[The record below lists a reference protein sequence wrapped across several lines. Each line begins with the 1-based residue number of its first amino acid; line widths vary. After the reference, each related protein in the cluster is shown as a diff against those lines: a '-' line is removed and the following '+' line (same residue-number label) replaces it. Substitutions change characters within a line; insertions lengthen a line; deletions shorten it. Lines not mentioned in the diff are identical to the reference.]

1 LRFGETKAG
10 PPALPFLFLR
20 MSRLGLKIGVCAGV
34 VAAATAFAQLPT
46 VELSAGIHLIRA
58 EVAHTFETRA
68 QGLMFR
74 QSLGPNEGMFFVFPR
89 AEIQC
94 MWMKNTLIPL
104 SVAFLDEKGKIVSI
118 SDMQPQTETS
128 HCAAAP
134 AKFAL
139 EMNRGWFSAHGI
151 KAGASILGLDR
162 APAAR

>member
-1 LRFGETKAG
+1 VKKRI
-10 PPALPFLFLR
+10 PASLL
-20 MSRLGLKIGVCAGV
+20 
-34 VAAATAFAQLPT
+34 AAAAWIAASVAFAELPI

-58 EVAHTFETRA
+58 EVAYTFETRA

-74 QSLGPNEGMFFVFPR
+74 KHLGPNEGMFFVFPQS
-89 AEIQC
+89 ELHC

-104 SVAFLDEKGKIVSI
+104 SVAFVDEKGKIVSI

-134 AKFAL
+134 ARFAL
-139 EMNRGWFSAHGI
+139 EMPAGWFAAKGI
-151 KAGASILGLDR
+151 KSGTTIQGLEK

>member
-1 LRFGETKAG
+1 
-10 PPALPFLFLR
+10 
-20 MSRLGLKIGVCAGV
+20 LKIGASV
-34 VAAATAFAQLPT
+34 VAVATAFAQLPT

-58 EVAHTFETRA
+58 EVAYTFETRA

-74 QSLGPNEGMFFVFPR
+74 KSLGPNEGMFFVFPR
-89 AEIQC
+89 AEIHC

-104 SVAFLDEKGKIVSI
+104 SVAFLDEKGKVVSI

-139 EMNRGWFSAHGI
+139 EMSHGWFAAKGI
-151 KAGASILGLDR
+151 RAGATILGLDR